1 MNPILQFSSR
11 PSLILPF
18 SGHTFRLC
26 WPLIAPAQ
34 TCNERT
40 EQLHHT
46 AARARAA
53 AAGPGAH
60 RGHAASSHR
69 SQHCGRRGEAKAGAV
84 RCRAIGNGVDEMQLG
99 GEPQVGISL
108 VRVTV
113 TQLTTYSPDQLRTT
127 QILLRRL
134 RRAIGGARGRGAA
147 TTLGQLRWR
156 STACAQRRL
165 GRRRWWGEGR
175 RRQEP
180 R

>member
-1 MNPILQFSSR
+1 MTNPSCNSGLN
-11 PSLILPF
+11 PSLILSF
-18 SGHTFRLC
+18 SGPVGRLSPLHKPVTNGQQHEQHT
-26 WPLIAPAQ
+26 Q
-34 TCNERT
+34 
-40 EQLHHT
+40 
-46 AARARAA
+46 ARARAA

-84 RCRAIGNGVDEMQLG
+84 RYRAIGNSVDEMHLG

-108 VRVTV
+108 VRDRV
-113 TQLTTYSPDQLRTT
+113 TQLTTYSPHQLRTT
-127 QILLRRL
+127 QVLLRRL

-156 STACAQRRL
+156 STTCAQRRL
-165 GRRRWWGEGR
+165 GRRRWWSEGR